1 MPKDGLDLLDRSSAK
16 VGPDPKTNYLKDNY
30 SSRIGLDPGVIKCA
44 LN

>member
-16 VGPDPKTNYLKDNY
+16 VGPDPKTNYLKDN
-30 SSRIGLDPGVIKCA
+30 SSRIGLGPVVIKCA